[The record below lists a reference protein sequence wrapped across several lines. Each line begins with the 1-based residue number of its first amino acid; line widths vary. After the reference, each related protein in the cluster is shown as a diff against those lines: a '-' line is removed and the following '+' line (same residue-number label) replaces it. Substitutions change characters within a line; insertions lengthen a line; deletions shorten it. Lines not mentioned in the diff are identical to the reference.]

1 MKKRALAAFAVFI
14 PLVATLCACGGTAT
28 VAINAN
34 WYKSGEGDNIG
45 GKSEK
50 LEYEVTFEKAGENMP
65 LSYDKGTYVTELT
78 AESIKLSDDTSVT
91 GYHLSSK
98 LDISGTYT
106 VNGYSENFTDKVESH
121 VYFKAI
127 SSRLQP
133 VSSTKYVKCSAPLA
147 NPKTLQEAYKLYE
160 YTYATVYNE
169 SFNKAEITY
178 TQTQPQTDT
187 PEVKETV
194 SFKNN
199 SVFFDNEQLL
209 FVLRGLS
216 MDSAVSLKTINP
228 LDFSVTKVEISE
240 KPKLTTL
247 TDYTFEMDGA
257 AVTDSIS
264 AYEVSL
270 TYKSSFPGREQKL
283 LYAANTATA
292 DTKQNT
298 YRNMLLEMSVP
309 VLQGYGTLN
318 YKLVKATF
326 TGE

>member
-28 VAINAN
+28 VSINAN

-45 GKSEK
+45 EKSEK
-50 LEYEVTFEKAGENMP
+50 LEYEVTFEKAGENVP
-65 LSYDKGTYVTELT
+65 LSYNKGTYVTELT
-78 AESIKLSDDTSVT
+78 AESISLSDGTSII

-106 VNGYSENFTDKVESH
+106 LNGLSENFTDAVESH

-133 VSSTKYVKCSAPLA
+133 VSSMKSVKCTAPLS
-147 NPKTLQEAYKLYE
+147 NPKTLKDAYRVYD
-160 YTYATVYNE
+160 YTYQTVYND
-169 SFNKAEITY
+169 SCNKAEITY
-178 TQTQPQTDT
+178 TQTLPETDT
-187 PEVKETV
+187 PETKETV

-209 FVLRGLS
+209 FVLRGLA
-216 MDSAVSLKTINP
+216 MDSTVSLKTINP
-228 LDFSVTKVEISE
+228 LDFNVTTVAISE
-240 KPKLTTL
+240 KPKQTTL
-247 TDYTFEMDGA
+247 TDYTFEMNGA
-257 AVTDSIS
+257 AVKDSIS
-264 AYEVSL
+264 AYQVSL
-270 TYKSSFPGREQKL
+270 SYKSSFSGQTQKL
-283 LYAANTATA
+283 LYAANTATE